1 MEKNLKITLFF
12 LSIIISIL
20 ITTITYFG
28 LDRYYTLQKDCSDK
42 YIDNYKNLTKLDDKI
57 IISLSATDSNLENL
71 RPMLNSLLDQT
82 IRVDKIILN
91 LPPLSSGQTYTIPEN
106 YKKFLTRKNLL
117 KDYGYGNN
125 IIPTLLD
132 EKNTDTKIIY
142 LENNNIYGKDFIQK
156 LVEESNKYP
165 DNPIGVR
172 DHTQEY
178 SNLVKPKFFEG
189 TVASSDSSTVYDKN
203 WIDSHLKTNKI
214 YMNYIENYI
223 YN

>member
-20 ITTITYFG
+20 ITIITYFG
-28 LDRYYTLQKDCSDK
+28 LDRYYTLQKNNSNT
-42 YIDNYKNLTKLDDKI
+42 YIDNYKNLTKLDDNI

-71 RPMLNSLLDQT
+71 RPMLNSILDQT
-82 IRVDKIILN
+82 ISVDKIILN
-91 LPPLSSGQTYTIPEN
+91 LPPGQTYTIPEN
-106 YKKFLTRKNLL
+106 YDKFLTINNLR
-117 KDYGYGNN
+117 KDYAYGNN
-125 IIPTLLD
+125 IIPTLLN
-132 EKNTDTKIIY
+132 EKNSDTKIIY
-142 LENNNIYGKDFIQK
+142 LQNNNIYGKDFIQK

-165 DNPIGVR
+165 DNSIGVR

-178 SNLVKPKFFEG
+178 STLVKPKFFDAS
-189 TVASSDSSTVYDKN
+189 VVSSDPNTVYDKN
-203 WIDSHLKTNKI
+203 WIDGHLTKDKI